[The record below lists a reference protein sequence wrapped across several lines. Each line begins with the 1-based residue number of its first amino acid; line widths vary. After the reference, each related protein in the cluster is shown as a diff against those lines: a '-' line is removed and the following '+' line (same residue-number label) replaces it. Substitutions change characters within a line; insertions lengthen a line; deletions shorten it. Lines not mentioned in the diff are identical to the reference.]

1 MFLHAV
7 YDYRLVALSIFVAI
21 CAAYT
26 AVDLSSRVTS
36 TKGLAKS
43 AWIWGGAGAMG
54 IAIWSMHYIGMLAF
68 HLPVPVHYDVL
79 LVIVSMIAAIIAS
92 AVALSFISR
101 PVLHGSQ
108 LAWGAL
114 FMGSGIGAMHYI
126 GMAAMRMSCA
136 CLWNWW
142 IVALSVVIAVV
153 GCGVAIFSLRSGV
166 TAGGFRKVV
175 AAIFLGFAISSMH
188 YTAMAAARFSPAHHF
203 FDPNSGVSVSSLG
216 GIGIG
221 IVSLILLGVVIA
233 SSIADKRFS
242 AQAMALRSTEERYRV
257 LFERSLT
264 AICCAAP
271 DGTIVGINRACAEL
285 LGYEKPSEAIAI
297 NLAKHLPHPEAEA
310 YRKKLLETKRLAP
323 YETKL
328 VKTSGESVWVLH
340 SATLVESSDGQPVEI
355 QSMYLNIDE
364 RKRTEAELRSA
375 KQAAEAANQAKSEF
389 LANMSHEIRTPMNG
403 IIGMTELALD
413 TPLSMEQRDYLETVK
428 FSAES
433 LLGIIN
439 DVLDFSKVEA
449 GQLQV
454 DPIEFH
460 LQDCVDNVLR
470 ALALR
475 AHEKGLELACHI
487 DSAVPETVFGDPVRL
502 RQILTNLVGNA
513 IKFTDE
519 GEVTVTIERSSGTG
533 NQAELHFAVKDTGPG
548 VPKEKQADIFRAFV
562 QADGSMTRRQGGT
575 GLGLTISTQL
585 AELMGGRIWLESVVG
600 EGSIFHVVLP
610 FPEGQNILSQPVV
623 PSTPELRGL
632 SVLVVDDNAT
642 NRKILIEMLRR
653 WGCSATAVEG
663 ASSAISVLLERSKTR
678 QPVELVLTDAQM
690 PEQDGFTFIE
700 TIRRY
705 AELTPVAIMMLTSV
719 GQYADVERCR
729 YLGLS
734 AYLTKPIRQHELQ
747 EAILRVLGEAKI
759 NTGTRPLVTNQTV
772 GNDPLLR
779 VLLVEDNAVNQK
791 VVQLLLQKWNY
802 RVIAAANGIE
812 ALAQLKETPV
822 DVVLMDLQMPQMDGF
837 QTTAAIRR
845 EEAGIGRHLP
855 IIGLTAHAMRGDRE
869 RCLEAGMDDYLSK
882 PIHAEELKRILESL
896 HLVSGP
902 HVLQSA

>member
-21 CAAYT
+21 CAAY
-26 AVDLSSRVTS
+26 AALDLSSRVTS
-36 TKGLAKS
+36 TKGLAKI
-43 AWIWGGAGAMG
+43 AWIWGGASAMG

-68 HLPVPVHYDVL
+68 HLPVPVRYDL
-79 LVIVSMIAAIIAS
+79 FLVIVSMIAAIIAS

-101 PVLHGSQ
+101 PVLYKSQ

-166 TAGGFRKVV
+166 AAGGIGKVI
-175 AAIFLGFAISSMH
+175 AAILLGFAISSMH
-188 YTAMAAARFSPAHHF
+188 YTAMAAARFRLAHHF
-203 FDPNSGVSVSSLG
+203 FDPNSGVNVSSLG
-216 GIGIG
+216 GIGIA
-221 IVSLILLGVVIA
+221 IVSLILLGVAIV

-242 AQAMALRSTEERYRV
+242 AQAMVLRSTEERYRV

-264 AICCAAP
+264 GICRAAP
-271 DGTIVGINRACAEL
+271 DGTIVGMNRACAEL
-285 LGYEKPSEAIAI
+285 LGYENPSEAIGV
-297 NLAKHLPHPEAEA
+297 NFAKHLPHPEAETC
-310 YRKKLLETKRLAP
+310 RKKLLETKRLAP

-328 VKTSGESVWVLH
+328 LKTSGESVWVLH
-340 SATLVESSDGQPVEI
+340 SATLMESSDGQPIEI
-355 QSMYLNIDE
+355 QSMYLDIDE

-375 KQAAEAANQAKSEF
+375 KQVAEAANQAKSEF

-403 IIGMTELALD
+403 IIGMTELALE
-413 TPLSMEQRDYLETVK
+413 TPLSIEQQDYLETVK
-428 FSAES
+428 LSAES
-433 LLGIIN
+433 LLGVIN

-449 GQLQV
+449 GQFQL

-460 LQDCVDNVLR
+460 LQECVDNVLR

-475 AHEKGLELACHI
+475 AHEKNLELACHI
-487 DSAVPETVFGDPVRL
+487 DSAVPGTVFGDPVRL

-519 GEVTVTIERSSGTG
+519 GEVTVTIERSSGTS
-533 NQAELHFAVKDTGPG
+533 NQAELHFAVQDTGPG
-548 VPKEKQADIFRAFV
+548 IPKEKQADIFRAFV
-562 QADGSMTRRQGGT
+562 QADGSITRRHGGT

-585 AELMGGRIWLESVVG
+585 AELMGGRIWLESEAG
-600 EGSIFHVVLP
+600 HGSIFHVVLP
-610 FPEGQNILSQPVV
+610 LPESDNFFSQPVV
-623 PSTPELRGL
+623 ASPPELYDV

-642 NRKILIEMLRR
+642 NRKILVEMLRR
-653 WGCSATAVEG
+653 WGCSPTAVEG
-663 ASSAISVLLERSKTR
+663 AHSAISFLLERSKTR

-700 TIRRY
+700 SIRRY
-705 AELTPVAIMMLTSV
+705 AELTQVAIMMLTSV

-729 YLGLS
+729 SLGLS

-747 EAILRVLGEAKI
+747 DAILRVLGEVKT
-759 NTGTRPLVTNQTV
+759 NNGRRPLGTNQTA
-772 GNDPLLR
+772 GNNPHLR
-779 VLLVEDNAVNQK
+779 VLLVEDNSVNQK
-791 VVQLLLQKWNY
+791 VAQLLLKKWNY
-802 RVIAAANGIE
+802 RVVAAANGIE
-812 ALAQLKETPV
+812 ALAQLQETPV

-845 EEAGIGRHLP
+845 EEVRTGRHLP
-855 IIGLTAHAMRGDRE
+855 IIGLTAHAVRGDRE
-869 RCLEAGMDDYLSK
+869 RCLEAGMDDYLAK
-882 PIHAEELKRILESL
+882 PIRAEELKRLLESL
-896 HLVSGP
+896 HQISGP
-902 HVLQSA
+902 SVLQSA